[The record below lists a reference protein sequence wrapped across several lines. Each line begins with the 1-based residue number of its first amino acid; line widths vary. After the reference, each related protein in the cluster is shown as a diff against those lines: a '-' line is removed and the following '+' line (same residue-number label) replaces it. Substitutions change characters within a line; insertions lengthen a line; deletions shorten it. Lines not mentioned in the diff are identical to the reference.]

1 MGPRLAAT
9 QWEPRQLERQV
20 VDWVRR
26 RDHKVN
32 VPQAWAA
39 GMGRASARLAATQL
53 FEANELDFMALAANK
68 ELGITVLK
76 PGGKRVGAQLPS
88 V

>member
-1 MGPRLAAT
+1 MT
-9 QWEPRQLERQV
+9 
-20 VDWVRR
+20 
-26 RDHKVN
+26 KVN

-39 GMGRASARLAATQL
+39 GMGRARARLAATQL
-53 FEANELDFMALAANK
+53 FEAKELDFMALAANK

-76 PGGKRVGAQLPS
+76 PDGKRVGAQLPS